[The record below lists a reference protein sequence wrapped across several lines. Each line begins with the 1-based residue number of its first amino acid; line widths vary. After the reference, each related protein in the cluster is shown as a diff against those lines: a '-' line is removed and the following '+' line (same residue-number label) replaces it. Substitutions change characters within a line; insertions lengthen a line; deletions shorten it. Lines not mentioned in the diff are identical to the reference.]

1 MQIFHKISPSNI
13 KTNSKVLQRDIL
25 EEVNKTGRFGI
36 MYKAIS
42 ITAIGYRSETPYF
55 NNNDASQR
63 DLMHIFILAY
73 AFTSDVN
80 LKVECWRYNI
90 VSMF

>member
-1 MQIFHKISPSNI
+1 
-13 KTNSKVLQRDIL
+13 
-25 EEVNKTGRFGI
+25 

-80 LKVECWRYNI
+80 LKVEC
-90 VSMF
+90 